1 MIEARET
8 LAKTFCSFKGTPSS
22 LVFIT
27 SPKANLKGQTRGSIC
42 HKLLSC
48 HAVSSQENFVT
59 RQKGDCDGG
68 KTCVSCANFSS
79 TLPRCSGQSGHA
91 KGQVSKEPIRYVSTD
106 AKCALERNL
115 QTSVWS
121 GWAVLKSNSETAKEN
136 LKTAKQIYLN
146 KCSCFD
152 QSWYS
157 EIITGPITHLI
168 PKWRPINYSFVCML
182 ISPLRFIFTSKFFCF
197 L

>member
-48 HAVSSQENFVT
+48 QAVSSQENFVT
-59 RQKGDCDGG
+59 RQKGDWDGG

-79 TLPRCSGQSGHA
+79 TLPRCSGQSEHA
-91 KGQVSKEPIRYVSTD
+91 KGQVSEEPIRYVSTD
-106 AKCALERNL
+106 AKCVLERNL

-121 GWAVLKSNSETAKEN
+121 GWAVLKSSSETAKEN
-136 LKTAKQIYLN
+136 LNTAKQIYLN
-146 KCSCFD
+146 KCSCFA

-157 EIITGPITHLI
+157 EIITGPII
-168 PKWRPINYSFVCML
+168 QDRKSVV
-182 ISPLRFIFTSKFFCF
+182 
-197 L
+197 